1 MTADLERNP
10 LWLILVEAVHALP
23 MYPSHKAYARNSVL
37 LDAPEISAE
46 ELSYRL
52 DIPLGEALV
61 ILHEIRGEKAGEAE
75 AGSVTNPAEPQ
86 TT

>member
-1 MTADLERNP
+1 MRAVTVDLERNP

-23 MYPSHKAYARNSVL
+23 MYHPHKAYVRNSL
-37 LDAPEISAE
+37 ALEAPKVSAE

-61 ILHEIRGEKAGEAE
+61 ILHELRKETAE
-75 AGSVTNPAEPQ
+75 ADGDEEDL
-86 TT
+86 